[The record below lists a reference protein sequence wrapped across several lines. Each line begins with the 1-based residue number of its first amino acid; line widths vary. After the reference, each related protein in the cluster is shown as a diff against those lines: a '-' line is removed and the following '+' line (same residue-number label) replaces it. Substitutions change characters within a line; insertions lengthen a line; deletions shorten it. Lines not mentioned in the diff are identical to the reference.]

1 MAQTSSEPFHQHRR
15 CGDVQRGVQLTVAML
30 GVGIVLGVDTAGA
43 LPSGAG
49 SRDEVGIRDKP
60 ASSLVKPKPVD
71 RREIYHALS

>member
-1 MAQTSSEPFHQHRR
+1 
-15 CGDVQRGVQLTVAML
+15 ML

-43 LPSGAG
+43 LPTGAG